1 MHRTLQP
8 CAGNIWYLAMNSF
21 EPTEEQYTVIRTTQP
36 RVIVSACAGS
46 GKTQTLCARI
56 RRLLD
61 RGVLPEHILVLS
73 FSNHAVRVLRERI
86 GDEGI
91 AVMTFHAFGQEI
103 VRAHAAQQ
111 GQRAPSFPDPKDRD
125 VLLKSAIDR
134 YPKAC
139 AFVFKTTGI
148 RLRNRRERAK
158 LAAFFDRVQ
167 GNDELARS
175 LVDDHGSGFSVY
187 RHVLKALRAIR
198 LRYELALDR
207 SGSIDY
213 AGMLRRGCKL
223 LRTGILQLPFRHVL
237 IDEAQ
242 DMSGEQAQLLAAL
255 AAHVP
260 NVMAFGDEQQAIF
273 GFMGARFRHL
283 QQALSDAV
291 TLSLSHSFRLTHETA
306 ALANAVIGVKG
317 HQVVGRKAGRK
328 PLLYR
333 CRTASEQE
341 YAVVRLVADLTGQG
355 VAGDRIAIVART
367 GMQLR
372 HVEMALRAAGHETKP
387 TYKERMP
394 EHTYQFLHL
403 LAFVEKWKWAIEST
417 WRKRWTEKRL
427 CEVTGV
433 AQDAV
438 TKTVLEHCRRMLT
451 VAVRASSPG
460 SRYVAAR
467 RVYVRLV
474 VAAGA
479 ARSAVATELERWE
492 TISRRFRNVDALRA
506 HIAAL
511 GAQAKIVT
519 STIHGAKGDEWD
531 HVIVLGVTEGSL
543 PLHHAIRTR
552 TVAEERR
559 LFYVAATR
567 ARQRVYLFHAP
578 YHYVL
583 SGTRFVE
590 PSRFLSPAVLRTLGR
605 DGRRMPAV
613 MKTPPSA

>member
-1 MHRTLQP
+1 
-8 CAGNIWYLAMNSF
+8 MNSF
-21 EPTEEQYTVIRTTQP
+21 QPTGEQYAVIRTTQP

-61 RGVLPEHILVLS
+61 RGVLPAQILVLS

-86 GDEGI
+86 RNEGI

-103 VRAHAAQQ
+103 VRAHAAQR

-125 VLLKSAIDR
+125 VLLKSAIDGC
-134 YPKAC
+134 PKAC
-139 AFVFKTTGI
+139 AFVFRMTGI
-148 RLRNRRERAK
+148 RLRNSKARAQ

-175 LVDDHGSGFSVY
+175 LVDDPGSGFSSY
-187 RHVLKALRAIR
+187 RPVLKALRAVR
-198 LRYELALDR
+198 LRYERALDS

-213 AGMLRRGCKL
+213 AGMLRRGCEL
-223 LRTGILQLPFRHVL
+223 LRTGNFQLPYRHVL

-255 AAHVP
+255 VQRVP

-291 TLSLSHSFRLTHETA
+291 TLSLSRSFRLTHETA
-306 ALANAVIGVKG
+306 ALANAIVGIKG
-317 HQVVGRKAGRK
+317 HRVVGCGSGKK

-333 CRTASEQE
+333 YRTAGEQE
-341 YAVVRLVADLTGQG
+341 DAVIRLIGDLKRQG
-355 VAGDRIAIVART
+355 VAGDRIAILART

-372 HVEMALRAAGHETKP
+372 HVEMALRAAGHETEP

-394 EHTYQFLHL
+394 EHTYRFLHL
-403 LAFVEKWKWAIEST
+403 LAFVEKWKWAIESPC
-417 WRKRWTEKRL
+417 RKRRIEKRL

-433 AQDAV
+433 SPDAV

-467 RVYVRLV
+467 RVYARLV

-492 TISRRFRNVDALRA
+492 AISREFGKVDALRA
-506 HIAAL
+506 HIAGL
-511 GAQAKIVT
+511 DAQPKIVT
-519 STIHGAKGDEWD
+519 STIHGAKGSEWD

-543 PLHHAIRTR
+543 PLHYAIGSGH
-552 TVAEERR
+552 VDEEQR
-559 LFYVAATR
+559 LFYVAVTR
-567 ARQRVYLFHAP
+567 ARDRVYLFHAP
-578 YHYVL
+578 YHHVL
-583 SGTRFVE
+583 SGRKFSA
-590 PSRFLSPAVLRTLGR
+590 PSRFLTDRVTATFTGAPLP
-605 DGRRMPAV
+605 RRPGIPVIRA
-613 MKTPPSA
+613 A